1 MIEKSRSAS
10 SALATIAILGQPP
23 RQRIGVIGASSFVGE
38 PLLAR
43 LSNQDWQVTAFMRRK
58 LDELPARFPSI
69 AWREVDLSQRD
80 DPSQAIEDNIPVWF
94 YLAPIWT
101 LPDYFDFLAAQG
113 ARRIVALSSTSVYT
127 KGDSDDPGEREVARS
142 LAEGEERLRC
152 WAQGSGVIWT
162 VLRPTL
168 IYGQGRDRNISE
180 IAHIIQ
186 KFGFFPLLGKARGL
200 RQPVHVEDVAEACL
214 AAFLSGKTGN
224 RAYNIGGSEILT
236 YREMAARVFR
246 AMDRAPRLL
255 PVPEWIIQLGV
266 TVIRT
271 LPRYRYWTLGMA
283 KRMNRDLVFDNSDA
297 VCDFGYAPRP
307 FRLTKSDLL

>member
-186 KFGFFPLLGKARGL
+186 KFGFF
-200 RQPVHVEDVAEACL
+200 
-214 AAFLSGKTGN
+214 
-224 RAYNIGGSEILT
+224 
-236 YREMAARVFR
+236 
-246 AMDRAPRLL
+246 
-255 PVPEWIIQLGV
+255 
-266 TVIRT
+266 
-271 LPRYRYWTLGMA
+271 RYWE
-283 KRMNRDLVFDNSDA
+283 RPA
-297 VCDFGYAPRP
+297 VCVNRFMWKTWRKHAWLHFYPEKRAIALIISVAVRYSPTGKWPHGFSGRWIGLP
-307 FRLTKSDLL
+307 GCCQSPNG